1 MFQICC
7 KYWIR
12 SLQSDAGSKFPK
24 IKTVAAKKDK
34 RQNANFRSN
43 SFQHSKNTVNETNNF
58 IGNVGA
64 ARSMKAFGFQEH
76 DDPSLSYIF
85 GKGSFPD
92 AARDPRDS
100 IEDLFEETS
109 AHKRELKIKK
119 VNMVSKPKL
128 REIMTKKRFYP
139 DLPPPTLLTWAE
151 KQTIR
156 HLHDEEPGEWTAKKL
171 SECFP
176 AASEK
181 IVKYELKNRYPLKMN
196 HVQAMEHDDTVRR
209 NWSLLTQGKLNDEL
223 GKDLYDH
230 LMILGP
236 SLVKGGNLSCLSSS
250 NLKQLEETM
259 LQAQQNGP
267 EESFRIS
274 PGSAKGPFGS
284 IISDYKNKLE
294 SKMAL
299 HEGIQSDKKE
309 VNVIEGKH
317 LLKDGDN
324 PRRAR
329 DPRRGTSLINVDID
343 LKQEVPMTMKTFKK
357 VFTKNLKAANVD
369 PNLTSDDLRNT
380 LTTSPV
386 AEMSKQFLIWLQ
398 AEQKTDVKK
407 VRYLDSDD
415 GPRKEVK
422 ALRSH
427 RPKLSQKSSS
437 QISNSDSK
445 SKDWSKSKWIQ
456 TISSN
461 KY

>member
-1 MFQICC
+1 
-7 KYWIR
+7 
-12 SLQSDAGSKFPK
+12 
-24 IKTVAAKKDK
+24 
-34 RQNANFRSN
+34 
-43 SFQHSKNTVNETNNF
+43 
-58 IGNVGA
+58 
-64 ARSMKAFGFQEH
+64 MKAFGFQEH

-100 IEDLFEETS
+100 IEDLFEETD

-119 VNMVSKPKL
+119 INMVSKPKL

-139 DLPPPTLLTWAE
+139 DPPPPTLLTWAE

-181 IVKYELKNRYPLKMN
+181 IVKDELKNRHPLKMN
-196 HVQAMEHDDTVRR
+196 HIQVKEHDDNVRR
-209 NWSLLTQGKLNDEL
+209 NWSLLTQGRLNDKL
-223 GKDLYDH
+223 GKDLYDQ
-230 LMILGP
+230 LMKLGP

-250 NLKQLEETM
+250 SIQQLEETM
-259 LQAQQNGP
+259 LQVQQNEP

-284 IISDYKNKLE
+284 IIADYKNKLE
-294 SKMAL
+294 SNLAVR
-299 HEGIQSDKKE
+299 EGTQSDKIA
-309 VNVIEGKH
+309 VNVIECKH

-324 PRRAR
+324 PRVAR
-329 DPRRGTSLINVDID
+329 DPRRGTSLMNVDID

-369 PNLTSDDLRNT
+369 PNPTSKDARNR
-380 LTTSPV
+380 LATSPV
-386 AEMSKQFLIWLQ
+386 AEMSKQFLKWLQ
-398 AEQKTDVKK
+398 AEQKTNMKT
-407 VRYLDSDD
+407 VRYIDSNDC
-415 GPRKEVK
+415 PLKHVK
-422 ALRSH
+422 ALQNP
-427 RPKLSQKSSS
+427 RPKIGQKSSS
-437 QISNSDSK
+437 QISNSDSR

-456 TISSN
+456 IISSN